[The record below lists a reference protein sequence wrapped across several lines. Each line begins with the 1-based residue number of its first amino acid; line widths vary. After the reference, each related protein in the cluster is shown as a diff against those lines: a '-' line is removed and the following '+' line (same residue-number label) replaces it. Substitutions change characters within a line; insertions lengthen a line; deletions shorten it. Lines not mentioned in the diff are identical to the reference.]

1 MERQWPIINYDK
13 GKSSYETLHLWTQI
27 IGKIK
32 MASLPWINHS
42 WHVAL
47 YISPTGL
54 TTMSLP
60 YKDLNFQ
67 IDFDFTKHQLRLS
80 TSNGDLRHFDLH
92 GLSVADF
99 YQKTMAMLKELKIGL
114 HISTIPSEIENPIPF
129 EQDVIHAT
137 YDVEVVIAFHQAL
150 LITQDV
156 FVQFRSNFKGKCS
169 PIHLYWGSFDV
180 AFSLF
185 SGLPAPKHPGGISGL
200 PDWVAQEAYSHEL
213 CSCGFWPG
221 NDMVPEAAFYS
232 YCYPEPVGYKT
243 AAIKPSEAY
252 YHQTLGEYIL
262 PYAAVQKS
270 PYPKHTLFE
279 FLDSCFREG
288 ATLSNWDK
296 RLL

>member
-1 MERQWPIINYDK
+1 
-13 GKSSYETLHLWTQI
+13 
-27 IGKIK
+27 

-60 YKDLNFQ
+60 YKDLNLQ

-114 HISTIPSEIENPIPF
+114 HIITIPNEIENPIPF
-129 EQDVIHAT
+129 EQDFIHAT

-156 FVQFRSNFKGKCS
+156 FVQFGSNFKGKCS

-185 SGLPAPKHPGGISGL
+185 SGLPAPKHPGGIPGL

-221 NDMVPEAAFYS
+221 NDMFPEAAFYS
-232 YCYPEPVGYKT
+232 YCYPEPVGYKK

-252 YHQTLGEYIL
+252 YHQTHGEYIL
-262 PYAAVQKS
+262 PYAAVQ
-270 PYPKHTLFE
+270 
-279 FLDSCFREG
+279 
-288 ATLSNWDK
+288 
-296 RLL
+296 